1 MNARRR
7 AHYEEALLRT
17 SPGSA
22 WQTPKHKPT
31 QDGRNVAFCS
41 PLGRIICLS
50 PTPSVG
56 TVSQGGTP
64 VGSPAHRPPRLPT
77 PALGGHLRL
86 PVDTSIAGSTPYLV
100 PPPLYHAATPQFT
113 TVAAPATPY
122 AAPAPAQ
129 DTPAPALQTPSPRPA
144 APAVPPAH
152 SKKSFS
158 GGKSCATSAV
168 NQSKSAFNIYTRDM
182 LPALP
187 EKGIARDPKWKGVG
201 AEHINVL
208 MPVNLLDCW
217 LIFYNAQRVKKVH
230 FWHVLGDDSGRKFPE
245 IKVQQLETLSIHH
258 NEAWLTNLLRSLRIG
273 ALTYLAVYYATSCG
287 EKFSYDQEAYL
298 DLFRKAEGLKSAGLV
313 SISPNHPYYW
323 KQRSKLASALYE
335 YFDAHVE
342 GHHWV
347 FRVTDT
353 HS

>member
-7 AHYEEALLRT
+7 AHYEEALLRA

-22 WQTPKHKPT
+22 WSTPKHKPT

-50 PTPSVG
+50 PTPSIG
-56 TVSQGGTP
+56 TVSQSGTP
-64 VGSPAHRPPRLPT
+64 VGSPTYRPPRLPT
-77 PALGGHLRL
+77 PAPGGHLRL
-86 PVDTSIAGSTPYLV
+86 PVDTPIAGSTPYLV
-100 PPPLYHAATPQFT
+100 PAPLYHAAMSGDGSF
-113 TVAAPATPY
+113 V
-122 AAPAPAQ
+122 APAPGTSVPPLHPPSPQPIVPLAPPLHVK
-129 DTPAPALQTPSPRPA
+129 TPAP
-144 APAVPPAH
+144 
-152 SKKSFS
+152 
-158 GGKSCATSAV
+158 GGKSYTTSAA

-182 LPALP
+182 LPTLP
-187 EKGIARDPKWKGVG
+187 EKGIARDPKWKSVG

-217 LIFYNAQRVKKVH
+217 LIFYNAQRVREVH

-273 ALTYLAVYYATSCG
+273 ALTHLAVYYAASCG

-298 DLFRKAEGLKSAGLV
+298 GLFRRAEGLKSGGLV
-313 SISPNHPYYW
+313 CISPNHPHYW
-323 KQRSKLASALYE
+323 KRGSKLARALYD
-335 YFDAHVE
+335 YFDAYVE

>member
-1 MNARRR
+1 MADAHNTYRQFYEMKARRR
-7 AHYEEALLRT
+7 AHYEEALSRA

-22 WQTPKHKPT
+22 WVSPKHKPT
-31 QDGRNVAFCS
+31 QDGRNS
-41 PLGRIICLS
+41 
-50 PTPSVG
+50 
-56 TVSQGGTP
+56 GTP
-64 VGSPAHRPPRLPT
+64 VGSPTYRPPRLLT
-77 PALGGHLRL
+77 PAPGGHLRL
-86 PVDTSIAGSTPYLV
+86 PVDTPIAGSTPYLV
-100 PPPLYHAATPQFT
+100 PQPLCHAATPQLN

-129 DTPAPALQTPSPRPA
+129 DTPAPALQTPSPLPA
-144 APAVPPAH
+144 ARAR
-152 SKKSFS
+152 SFL

-187 EKGIARDPKWKGVG
+187 EKGIARDPKWKG
-201 AEHINVL
+201 ARSEHINVL

-217 LIFYNAQRVKKVH
+217 LIFYNAQRVREVH

-245 IKVQQLETLSIHH
+245 IEAQQLETLSIHH
-258 NEAWLTNLLRSLRIG
+258 NEAWLTNLLRSLRVG
-273 ALTYLAVYYATSCG
+273 ALTHLAVYYATSCG

-313 SISPNHPYYW
+313 CISPNHPHYW

-342 GHHWV
+342 CHHWV